1 MSDSEKDKPRE
12 SEEKLAERLE
22 HAYEH
27 MLERVRDAL
36 EEFDEET
43 RPRLRQAV
51 ARARERAVELGELTR
66 EEAEQI
72 GEYISRDLS
81 EAGDFLSRTGRELR
95 DWLRFDIEM
104 LEARLLDMLLGAT
117 DRTSS
122 EIAAMRETGVINF
135 RYHTGE
141 IAGPGTLYCEQCEHP
156 LTLKRTGHIPPCA
169 HCHGTEF
176 RRPKRAT

>member
-1 MSDSEKDKPRE
+1 MSDKDKDSKLE
-12 SEEKLAERLE
+12 SEGKLAERLE
-22 HAYEH
+22 QAYEN

-36 EEFDEET
+36 EEFDDET

-51 ARARERAVELGELTR
+51 AHARERAVELGELSR
-66 EEAEQI
+66 EEADRI
-72 GEYISRDLS
+72 GEYIRRDLS

-95 DWLRFDIEM
+95 DWLRFDIEL
-104 LEARLLDMLLGAT
+104 LEARFLDMLLGAA
-117 DRTSS
+117 DRTRS
-122 EIAAMRETGVINF
+122 EIAAMRETGTINF

-141 IAGPGTLYCEQCEHP
+141 IAGPGTLFCEHCDHS

-176 RRPKRAT
+176 RRPKRAS